1 MATHDSGA
9 DIKARFEAERSGLPF
24 VYYRDREGHQQIVVL
39 DLERC
44 EIGRMVDDERGI
56 RLDWDDQ
63 VSRAHAVLEQVGG
76 VWTIVDD
83 GLSRNGT
90 FINGEWIRGQ
100 VRVAD
105 GDVVTCGA
113 VHLTFRDPRS
123 ADVRETAAA
132 LGMYRAVRLSES
144 QREVLVALCRPLLER
159 TRTTPATNKEIALEI
174 RREVDTV
181 KTHLRRL
188 AATLGVDNLP
198 QNRKRA
204 ELAWR
209 AIDEGLVHD
218 RDIRRGRP

>member
-1 MATHDSGA
+1 MATYDSGA
-9 DIKARFEAERSGLPF
+9 DIKARLEAERSGLPF
-24 VYYRDREGHQQIVVL
+24 VHYRDGVQRQRIVFL
-39 DLERC
+39 GAERC
-44 EIGRMVDDERGI
+44 EIGRLVDGDRGI
-56 RLDWDDQ
+56 RLEWDEQ

-76 VWTIVDD
+76 VWTVVDD

-100 VRVAD
+100 VRLAD
-105 GDVVTCGA
+105 GDVVTCGS
-113 VHLTFRDPRS
+113 VRLTFRDPSS
-123 ADVRETAAA
+123 ANARETAAA
-132 LGMYRAVRLSES
+132 LALHRSVRLSET

-159 TRTTPATNKEIALEI
+159 TRATPATNKEIALEI

-188 AATLGVDNLP
+188 ATTLGVDDLP

>member
-9 DIKARFEAERSGLPF
+9 DVKARLEAERAGLPF
-24 VYYRDREGHQQIVVL
+24 VYYRDRERRQRIVVL
-39 DLERC
+39 DADRC
-44 EIGRMVDDERGI
+44 EIGRTVDGERGI
-56 RLDWDDQ
+56 RLDWDEQ

-83 GLSRNGT
+83 GLSRN
-90 FINGEWIRGQ
+90 
-100 VRVAD
+100 VRLAD
-105 GDVVTCGA
+105 RDVVTCGS
-113 VHLTFRDPRS
+113 VRLTFRDPAS
-123 ADVRETAAA
+123 ADARETAAA
-132 LGMYRAVRLSES
+132 LAMYRAVRLSAT

-159 TRTTPATNKEIALEI
+159 TRASPATNKEIAHEI

-188 AATLGVDNLP
+188 ATTLGVDDLP

-209 AIDEGLVHD
+209 AIDDGLVHD
-218 RDIRRGRP
+218 ADVRRGRS